1 MKHMKDRAVS
11 EMNELRRQNKELQ
24 ERLGGM
30 EEEMGRIRESVSH
43 TSLKLGAS
51 SVHDSTTSISSRGR
65 PSQQSGTA
73 SSVKR
78 SPSLS
83 QVCTLTNMYVLSTE
97 WFLQLK
103 DLKSLME
110 RLKVADCERNILH
123 KKLFGADAMDQPS
136 MTDVLHKVERLFQE
150 RDDLVRST

>member
-83 QVCTLTNMYVLSTE
+83 QVCTPHKHVCTINRVVSPTKGFE
-97 WFLQLK
+97 V
-103 DLKSLME
+103 SNGAIE
-110 RLKVADCERNILH
+110 GGRL
-123 KKLFGADAMDQPS
+123 
-136 MTDVLHKVERLFQE
+136 
-150 RDDLVRST
+150 